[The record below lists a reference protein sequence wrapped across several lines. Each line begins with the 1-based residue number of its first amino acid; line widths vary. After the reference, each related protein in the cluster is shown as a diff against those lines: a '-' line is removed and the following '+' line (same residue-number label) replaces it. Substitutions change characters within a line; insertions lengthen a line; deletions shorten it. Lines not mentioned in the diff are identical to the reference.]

1 MQKPRTDTISTGQR
15 RTGAATACSARA
27 LGRLPRLAASNDVRT
42 QSPTRRA
49 TGPSIPKSFARAGHS
64 GQTVANGGGRDHDGP
79 VTNAG
84 RKEAADRLV
93 RAIEASTE
101 IHEPRILEAF
111 RRVPRERFVP
121 EDLADFAYEDR
132 ALPIGEGQTI
142 SQPSMIALMLSA
154 LAPRATDRALEV
166 GAGCGYA
173 AALLGELCESVE
185 GVEIRPELAE
195 RAAHTLS
202 ELEIGNVR
210 VRLGNGAL
218 GVPDEAPFDIILVS
232 AGARLAPPELVEELG
247 PGGRIAIPVG
257 DRAGQHL
264 FLGRREPSGALHW
277 ERRTPCVFVPFVNEL
292 PSAAR
297 S

>member
-1 MQKPRTDTISTGQR
+1 
-15 RTGAATACSARA
+15 
-27 LGRLPRLAASNDVRT
+27 
-42 QSPTRRA
+42 
-49 TGPSIPKSFARAGHS
+49 
-64 GQTVANGGGRDHDGP
+64 
-79 VTNAG
+79 VTNEG

-101 IHEPRILEAF
+101 IRDPRILEAF

-121 EDLADFAYEDR
+121 EDLADFAYDDR

-154 LAPRATDRALEV
+154 LEPRATDRALEV

-173 AALLGELCESVE
+173 AALLGELCEGVE

-195 RAAHTLS
+195 RAAHTLA
-202 ELEIGNVR
+202 ELDIENVR

-218 GVPDEAPFDIILVS
+218 GLPDQAPFDIILVS
-232 AGARLAPPELVEELG
+232 AGARSTPRELTEELG

-264 FLGRREPSGALHW
+264 FLGRREPSGEVHW
-277 ERRTPCVFVPFVNEL
+277 ERRTPCVFVPLVSEL

-297 S
+297 T